1 MAEEK
6 FSLEDKLSEI
16 RTIIEKMQQGVSDF
30 DQQVALFQSGSG
42 MIKEC
47 RAYLDASELQI
58 KQLIEGKEVTI
69 GGETDQ

>member
-16 RTIIEKMQQGVSDF
+16 RVIIEKMQQGVSDF
-30 DQQVALFQSGSG
+30 DQQVALFQNGSE

-47 RAYLDASELQI
+47 RDYLDASELQI
-58 KQLIEGKEVTI
+58 KQLIAGKEVPI